1 MSSNNSTSTFFG
13 LPLPSL
19 NFGNNIIDVSS
30 LTTLI
35 GSTVGESLVLGT
47 RGPAGLAWSS
57 TSSFGLLWII
67 RGCIN
72 GASPGWLREV
82 IGIRSSVS
90 DSCLGMEL
98 NWYSIRSGAIRKSLS
113 QAIGIVCDNYIEDEN
128 EKPGKHSESI
138 ETAREVYV
146 FDRLSTNKIKV
157 IPETNE
163 EPIRIFSYAD
173 YVYYRV
179 HDTRFQVIA
188 IGLSLLKLSETVVL
202 LFYDAPLLAAITT
215 LPWAYFFTAAI
226 ALEIRENRLKRNP
239 EPVNGE
245 LDIITGVLPT
255 VTRPGGPKKVILG
268 MAKNPKRTLWLRL
281 IWGLGSVL
289 CIICLAMTYFIMGQQ
304 NQGVSFVW
312 ICFQI
317 IWMLARMA
325 LHYLADFEDPH
336 GHRSFAE
343 KVEERRPLSW
353 KHRVL
358 RLTVAVAK
366 YQTLLHPRTEM
377 AYKNDCYSVEELAHL
392 IQHSIKTLFPL
403 SSEQETT
410 DTINVNVVRIVGDT
424 LLSSAA
430 WITGS
435 KLGPME
441 IYDSCIV
448 TFSITTDSE
457 DRPTLL
463 SIPAARV
470 YSYESPSSG
479 EENDTGIREY
489 IPKGAPNT
497 GVGMYWWYFVP
508 ATAEKWLVLRRA
520 AELGKG
526 KCEGRVMSSV
536 QLMKQLLSGQL
547 NVDIRDV
554 YDIQKVIDTSRT
566 VCRSCL
572 LELIG

>member
-1 MSSNNSTSTFFG
+1 M
-13 LPLPSL
+13 
-19 NFGNNIIDVSS
+19 
-30 LTTLI
+30 
-35 GSTVGESLVLGT
+35 
-47 RGPAGLAWSS
+47 
-57 TSSFGLLWII
+57 
-67 RGCIN
+67 
-72 GASPGWLREV
+72 
-82 IGIRSSVS
+82 
-90 DSCLGMEL
+90 
-98 NWYSIRSGAIRKSLS
+98 
-113 QAIGIVCDNYIEDEN
+113 
-128 EKPGKHSESI
+128 
-138 ETAREVYV
+138 
-146 FDRLSTNKIKV
+146 FDRLTANKIKI

-163 EPIRIFSYAD
+163 EPIRIFAYAD
-173 YVYYRV
+173 YVYYRI

-202 LFYDAPLLAAITT
+202 LLCHAPLLAAITT
-215 LPWAYFFTAAI
+215 LPWAYFFFAAI
-226 ALEIRENRLKRNP
+226 VLEIHEIRLKRKP
-239 EPVNGE
+239 EPADGE
-245 LDIITGVLPT
+245 LDIITGTLPS

-281 IWGLGSVL
+281 IWGHGSAL

-312 ICFQI
+312 ICFQT
-317 IWMLARMA
+317 IWMLARMT

-336 GHRSFAE
+336 GHRTFAE
-343 KVEERRPLSW
+343 KMEERRPLSW

-358 RLTVAVAK
+358 RLTISVAK

-377 AYKNDCYSVEELAHL
+377 AYKNDCYSIEELSHFT
-392 IQHSIKTLFPL
+392 QNSIKNLFPL
-403 SSEQETT
+403 TSRQENA
-410 DTINVNVVRIVGDT
+410 DVVNVNVFRIVGDT

-441 IYDSCIV
+441 IYDCCII
-448 TFSITTDSE
+448 TFSMPTDID
-457 DRPTLL
+457 DRPTLV

-479 EENDTGIREY
+479 GEDNTGIREY
-489 IPKGAPNT
+489 VPKGASNI
-497 GVGMYWWYFVP
+497 GIGMYWWYFIP

-526 KCEGRVMSSV
+526 KCEGRIMSSV

-547 NVDIRDV
+547 NVDIKDV
-554 YDIQKVIDTSRT
+554 YDIQKVVDTSRV